1 MRLATFNVLHGR
13 SIDDGIVDRTRF
25 AAAVATIDA
34 DVLALQEVDRLQPRS
49 GSIDL
54 TAVAAEASGAVAH
67 RFVAAVVGTP
77 GETYRS
83 LSFDDDGADEPNYGI
98 GLVSRYPVRSWRT
111 LRLSASPVPGP
122 IYALGPGGRGRPM
135 LLRDEPRALVVAVL
149 DTPWGDVTV
158 GATHLS
164 FVPGWNLW
172 QLRQVV
178 RLLRTFPAPRVL
190 LGDLN
195 VPAGPAALTSGW
207 RPLGRLPTFPSSGP
221 RVQLD
226 HVLADPRGWG
236 RWPST
241 VEATTPSVAVSDHRP
256 LVVDIPLNGS

>member
-13 SIDDGIVDRTRF
+13 SIDDGIVDRNGSRQS
-25 AAAVATIDA
+25 VATIDA

-49 GSIDL
+49 GSLDL
-54 TAVAAEASGAVAH
+54 TSARRRGGRRGRAPVRGGGRRHAGGELPAAG
-67 RFVAAVVGTP
+67 
-77 GETYRS
+77 
-83 LSFDDDGADEPNYGI
+83 FDDDGADEPNYGI

-111 LRLSASPVPGP
+111 LRLSAVTGARPDLRAGP
-122 IYALGPGGRGRPM
+122 RRSGPPM
-135 LLRDEPRALVVAVL
+135 LLRDEPRALVVAVVE
-149 DTPWGDVTV
+149 TPLASLTV

-178 RLLRTFPAPRVL
+178 RLLRTFPAPRLL

-195 VPAGPAALTSGW
+195 LPAGPASIESGW
-207 RPLGRLPTFPSSGP
+207 RPLGRLPTFPSSAP

-236 RWPST
+236 RWPSRWT
-241 VEATTPSVAVSDHRP
+241 RRPRRWPSPTTGRWSSTFP
-256 LVVDIPLNGS
+256 

>member
-13 SIDDGIVDRTRF
+13 SIDDGLVDQRRL
-25 AAAVATIDA
+25 AEAVTAIDA

-49 GSIDL
+49 GSLDL
-54 TAVAAEASGAVAH
+54 TAVAAEAGRAVAH

-77 GETYRS
+77 GETYRP
-83 LSFDDDGADEPNYGI
+83 LAFDDDGADQPNYGI
-98 GLVSRYPVRSWRT
+98 GLISRYPVRAWQT
-111 LRLSASPVPGP
+111 VRLSPSPVPGP
-122 IYALGPGGRGRPM
+122 IYAVGAGGGRGRPM
-135 LLRDEPRALVVAVL
+135 LLRDEPRVLVTAVL

-178 RLLRTFPAPRVL
+178 RALRTLPAPRLL

-195 VPAGPAALTSGW
+195 LPAAPAALGSGW
-207 RPLGRLPTFPSSGP
+207 RPLGRLPTFPSSAP

-236 RWPST
+236 DRPLT
-241 VEATTPSVAVSDHRP
+241 ADAATPCVPVSDHRP
-256 LVVDIPLNGS
+256 LVVDLPLAK

>member
-1 MRLATFNVLHGR
+1 VRLATFNVLHGR
-13 SIDDGIVDRTRF
+13 SIDDGIVDQKRF
-25 AAAVATIDA
+25 VESVATIDA

-49 GSIDL
+49 GSLDL
-54 TAVAAEASGAVAH
+54 TTLAAEAAGATAH

-77 GETYRS
+77 GESYRP
-83 LSFDDDGADEPNYGI
+83 LGFDDDGADQPNYGI

-111 LRLSASPVPGP
+111 VRLSPSPVPGP

-135 LLRDEPRALVVAVL
+135 LLRDEPRVLLVAVVE
-149 DTPWGDVTV
+149 TPFGLMTI

-172 QLRQVV
+172 QLRRVV
-178 RLLRTFPAPRVL
+178 RVMRAMPAPRLL

-195 VPAGPAALTSGW
+195 LPAGPASIGSGW
-207 RPLGRLPTFPSSGP
+207 RPLGRLPTFPSSAP

-236 RWPST
+236 HRPW
-241 VEATTPSVAVSDHRP
+241 EATASNPPVAVSDHRP
-256 LVVDIPLNGS
+256 LVVDLPLR

>member
-13 SIDDGIVDRTRF
+13 SIDDGIVDRQRF
-25 AAAVATIDA
+25 AESVAKIDA

-49 GSIDL
+49 GSLDL
-54 TAVAAEASGAVAH
+54 TAVAAEAAGAVAW

-77 GETYRS
+77 GETYRP
-83 LSFDDDGADEPNYGI
+83 LAYDDDGAAEPNYGI

-111 LRLSASPVPGP
+111 VRLSASPVPGP
-122 IYALGPGGRGRPM
+122 IYAMGPGGRGRPM
-135 LLRDEPRALVVAVL
+135 LLRDEPRALVMAVL
-149 DTPWGDVTV
+149 DTPWGPVSV

-164 FVPGWNLW
+164 FVPGWNVW

-178 RLLRTFPAPRVL
+178 RAMRTLPAPRLL

-195 VPAGPAALTSGW
+195 LPAGAAAVGSGW
-207 RPLGRLPTFPSSGP
+207 RPLGRLPTFPSSEP

-236 RWPST
+236 SWPSSA
-241 VEATTPSVAVSDHRP
+241 EASTPALTVSDHRP
-256 LVVDIPLNGS
+256 LVVDLPLNGS